1 MFFFQLSLEK
11 LGLAVNQYQQWFTL
25 ASKEIEQIR
34 RELENLETEMNCSDV
49 SLQLKNELTNVK
61 NKVFLKS
68 VSINFIATLY

>member
-68 VSINFIATLY
+68 VSINFIAALY